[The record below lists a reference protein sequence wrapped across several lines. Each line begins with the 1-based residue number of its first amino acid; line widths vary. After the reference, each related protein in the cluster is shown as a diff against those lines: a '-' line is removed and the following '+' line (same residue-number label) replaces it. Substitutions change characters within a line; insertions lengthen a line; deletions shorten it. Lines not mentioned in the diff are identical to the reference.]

1 MMSRD
6 SNGTYNL
13 PSGNPVLPG
22 TVIESDWANTTM
34 SDIAGALTGSIAAN
48 GVTEPTAN
56 LPMGGFHHTG
66 VSAATARN
74 QYLTLGVAQD
84 GLAGRV
90 TLSSGSGDNLVGT
103 MTGTP
108 PAYSDGMI
116 VSWIQPANNTGAVT
130 LQVGALPARSVFDS
144 AGVALTADAL
154 IANTVYIAYYSSDR
168 FVLIA
173 ATAIEGSEAVNAS
186 AISGS
191 IRPSNDTFP
200 SMTIASGTT
209 VNIPAGTGFINLPDA
224 GGNMLSTYVTWD
236 AQVITLLYAATS
248 FITSILVNSDGTIRQ
263 EPGIVS
269 PGLLRECIV
278 LGQVIHV
285 AGSATSIINTPAI
298 YNDDTYLARDTTY
311 ILGSQLALGGRI
323 TGNTTVPLRM
333 DIAAGAIF
341 MPGASA
347 NTPNTPNFQLIS
359 QTDAISF
366 RALAG
371 ASTLGSVIQSA
382 PVASYDPGGAGTVT
396 ALTGAANATVHRL
409 YWLGGEYIWVY
420 GQVEYATVA
429 EAITYIVLDRSTYQR
444 PSAVQSGVLIAEI
457 IARKD
462 ATDFVTAG
470 TTAIISSAG
479 QQYLFGSSQS
489 INEAPAGPLVY
500 GRNATSGWVA
510 TISGTAPS
518 VTGNLTITKAQPRV
532 VEDYDPATAGWAGL
546 QVQQVGIDWFTI
558 EVSTPGDITY
568 FRSYNPATG
577 ALRYSTS
584 YNLANG
590 VWNFPVAPTIAGVAV
605 GDVSGPATATTVGTM
620 VLWNDTTGN
629 TVSMGSTPGNVVT
642 KTIQTSATDSTAD
655 RVMMTGAFGLGGVE
669 ALNLP
674 KGTTAQRNGSPAAGD
689 FRYNTTTSS
698 IEFYNGSA
706 WSSGDESVAQGYL
719 NGYTLSNSTINVS
732 KGLDI
737 SAGLCAGTGT
747 NASMSLATAM
757 GKRIDVN
764 WVAGG
769 TTAVPAGGFP
779 SGISLTT
786 STWYA
791 VFAIST
797 AAGVVDVGFD
807 SSLTATN
814 LLADATGYVNYRRIG
829 WVYYNGSS
837 VIEQFFQ
844 NGDVFTFETVQLAK
858 TTATVSTVGAP
869 VVVLAPP
876 ETLAKLNV
884 LFYTNQNS
892 TQYYILTENRQS
904 NTSPSLLYSNLNSNG
919 GTGTYW
925 VNQAD
930 FERMTDSSSAIRER
944 ATSGFTRIMSIGWTD
959 NRNR

>member
-1 MMSRD
+1 MSRD
-6 SNGTYNL
+6 SNGTYTL

-22 TVIESDWANTTM
+22 TVIESDWANTTL
-34 SDIAGALTGSIAAN
+34 SDVAGALTGSIAAN

-74 QYLTLGVAQD
+74 QYATLGAVQD
-84 GLAGRV
+84 GLTSKV
-90 TLSSGSGDNLVGT
+90 TLISASGDNLVGT
-103 MTGTP
+103 MVGSP
-108 PAYSDGMI
+108 PAYSNGMV
-116 VSWIQPANNTGAVT
+116 VSWVQPANNTGAVT
-130 LQVGALPARSVFDS
+130 LQIGALPARSVFDES
-144 AGVALTADAL
+144 NAAL
-154 IANTVYIAYYSSDR
+154 IADSLVANSVYIAYYSTDR
-168 FVLIA
+168 FILIA
-173 ATAIEGSEAVNAS
+173 ATATQGSEALNAS

-191 IRPSNDTFP
+191 VRPANDTFP
-200 SMTIASGTT
+200 SMSIASGTT
-209 VNIPAGTGFINLPDA
+209 INVPAGTGYINLPDA
-224 GGNMLSTYVTWD
+224 GGNMLSTAVSWD
-236 AQVITLLYAATS
+236 AQVVTLLYVASGS
-248 FITSILVNSDGTIRQ
+248 FVTSILVNSDGTIRQ

-269 PGLLRECIV
+269 PALFRECIL
-278 LGQVIHV
+278 LGQVIHI
-285 AGSATSIINTPAI
+285 AGTATSVLNTPAI
-298 YNDDTYLARDTTY
+298 YNDDTYLGRDTTY

-341 MPGASA
+341 MPGASS
-347 NTPNTPNFQLIS
+347 NTPNAPNFSIIS
-359 QTDAISF
+359 QADAISF

-371 ASTLGSVIQSA
+371 ASTLGAVIQSA
-382 PVASYDPGGAGTVT
+382 PLTSYDPGGAGTVT
-396 ALTGAANATVHRL
+396 ALTGIANATVHRL

-429 EAITYIVLDRSTYQR
+429 EAITYIVLDRSTYQM
-444 PSAVQSGVLIAEI
+444 PSAVQAGVLIAEI

-489 INEAPAGPLVY
+489 INDAPAGPLVY
-500 GRNATSGWVA
+500 GRNSTSGWVA
-510 TISGTAPS
+510 TISGATPN
-518 VTGNLTITKAQPRV
+518 VTGDLTITKAQPRV
-532 VEDYDPATAGWAGL
+532 IEDYDPATAGWAGL

-674 KGTTAQRNGSPAAGD
+674 TGTTAQRAGSPSAGD
-689 FRYNTTTSS
+689 FRFNTTTSS

-706 WSSGDESVAQGYL
+706 WSTGDESVAQGYL
-719 NGYTLSNSTINVS
+719 SGYALSNSTVNVS

-737 SAGLCAGTGT
+737 DAGLCAGTGT
-747 NASMSLATAM
+747 NSSMSLATAM

-764 WVAGG
+764 WSAGG
-769 TTAVPAGGFP
+769 TTAVPLGGFP

-797 AAGVVDVGFD
+797 ADGVVDTGFD
-807 SSLTATN
+807 TSLTATN

-829 WVYYNGSS
+829 WVYYNASS
-837 VIEQFFQ
+837 AIEQFFQ
-844 NGDVFTFETVQLAK
+844 DGDVFTFETVQLAK
-858 TTATVSTVGAP
+858 ALATTSTVGASVP
-869 VVVLAPP
+869 ILAPP
-876 ETLAKLNV
+876 YSMAKFNV
-884 LFYTNQNS
+884 FFYTNNNG
-892 TQYYILTENRQS
+892 TQWYLVTETRQT
-904 NTSPSLLYSNLNSNG
+904 NTTPTASFASLRSNG

-925 VNQAD
+925 TGQAD

-944 ATSGFTRIMSIGWTD
+944 ATAGFTSIMSIGWSD
-959 NRNR
+959 NRNQ